1 MPEMPNSAFNQI
13 PADLRVSGTFIEID
27 GSAAANPSL
36 TTQALIIGQR
46 LASGS
51 APVGEAV
58 LVEGQGSAA
67 SELFGRGSMLAAM
80 VRAFRANN
88 QTIPLYV
95 IALDDG
101 AGASASAALTVTGTA
116 TAAGVVTLWIGG
128 ASLRSIG
135 DSRVQVAVAAGDD
148 AATVSAAIV
157 AAVNA
162 GLDQP
167 VTAEI
172 ADDAVVLTA
181 RHAGL
186 IFNELRIQVN
196 LAGKIGEEMPPGI
209 QIATPTGGYFSGG
222 SGAPDVAGAI
232 AAMGDVDYDAIIM
245 PYTDAASLSAIEV
258 EMADRWGP
266 GRQLYGLVYAAK
278 NGTLSEL
285 TAFGKSRNSQFV
297 SVLAGYDRPGPGY
310 LTAARGGAAIGAAL
324 FNHPARALVG
334 LELVGEAAE
343 PKTSELTLSDRNQL
357 LWAGLSI
364 LDRQQGNIVTTN
376 RIITTYHANQAG
388 DNDEAYLDVTTLAT
402 LSRLARELKFVLN
415 SRYVLRRCVLVED
428 GDSVAPGIPLCS
440 PRLAKGTL
448 IEHYKTL
455 VEQAFVENVEGFAE
469 RLKVSKVGTRLNV
482 LYTPDLGNP
491 LYTVAVQ
498 IQFYLDFTTY

>member
-1 MPEMPNSAFNQI
+1 MLDMPNSAFNQI

-51 APVGEAV
+51 AEVGEAI
-58 LVEGQGSAA
+58 LVEGQGATA
-67 SELFGRGSMLAAM
+67 GALFGRGSMLAAM

-88 QTIPLYV
+88 QTIPLYA
-95 IALDDG
+95 IPLNDG
-101 AGASASAALTVTGTA
+101 TGARAEAAITVTGTA
-116 TAAGVVTLWIGG
+116 TAAGVITLWIGG
-128 ASLRSIG
+128 ASIRSIG
-135 DSRVQVAVAAGDD
+135 DSRVQVGVASGD
-148 AATVSAAIV
+148 AAATIRAAIV

-162 GLDQP
+162 SLDQP
-167 VTAEI
+167 VTATI
-172 ADDAVVLTA
+172 ADDTVTLTA
-181 RHAGL
+181 KHAGL
-186 IFNELRIQVN
+186 IFNELRVQVN
-196 LAGKIGEEMPPGI
+196 LAGKIGGEEMPPGI
-209 QIATPTGGYFSGG
+209 QIVTPGYFSGG
-222 SGAPDVAGAI
+222 SGAPDISGAI
-232 AAMGDVDYDAIIM
+232 AAMGDVAYDTIIM
-245 PYTDAASLSAIEV
+245 PYTDAASLSAIEA

-266 GRQLYGLVYAAK
+266 GRQLYGLVYSAR

-285 TAFGKSRNSQFV
+285 TAFGKSRNSQYV

-310 LTAARGGAAIGAAL
+310 LAAARVGAVVGAAL

-334 LELVGEAAE
+334 LELIGEQAE
-343 PKTSELTLSDRNQL
+343 PKTSELTLSDKNQL
-357 LWAGLSI
+357 LWSGLSI
-364 LDRQQGNIVTTN
+364 LDRQQGNIVAAN
-376 RIITTYHANQAG
+376 RIITTYQLNSAG

-402 LSRLARELKFVLN
+402 LARLARELKFILN
-415 SRYVLRRCVLVED
+415 SRYVLRRSVLVED

-455 VEQAFVENVEGFAE
+455 ALQAFVENVEGFAE

-482 LYTPDLGNP
+482 LYAPDLGNP
-491 LYTVAVQ
+491 LYTVAAQ